1 MKKTAAA
8 WIGILLVSAAT
19 LACSFSNRLV
29 SRVVPETGT
38 DILFQDDF
46 SDPESGWTTRLD
58 ENLRAEYRGGS
69 FHFFVN
75 EPQMGLGSTPE
86 LDFTDMR
93 VNVDAFKAGG
103 PDDNQFGVICRY
115 VDENNFYALLISS
128 DGYFGIT
135 RVKDGEAQLLGRDQM
150 EISKAIHTGG
160 LGNHV
165 QAECVGDRLTLWAN
179 GTLLD
184 EVHDDAFTRGDVG
197 LWVGTFDEA
206 GADVLFDD
214 FIVRKPT
221 E

>member
-1 MKKTAAA
+1 MKRTAAA

-29 SRVVPETGT
+29 SRIVPDTGT

-46 SDPESGWTTRLD
+46 SDSQSGWTTRLD

-75 EPQMGLGSTPE
+75 EAQMGLGSTPE
-86 LDFTDMR
+86 LNFTDVR
-93 VNVDAFKAGG
+93 VNVDAFKSGG

-115 VDENNFYALLISS
+115 VDEKNFYALLISS
-128 DGYFGIT
+128 DGYYGIT
-135 RVKDGEAQLLGRDQM
+135 RVMDGEAQLLGRDQM

-160 LGNHV
+160 LGNHL

-184 EVHDDAFTRGDVG
+184 EEHDDHITRGDVG